1 MSSDS
6 DSGDDRKLPAAYAK
20 RRRRQDSSSDSND
33 SDDGR
38 RRDKR
43 QSRPSKKEDDRR
55 RNARK
60 KEKKDRPMWK
70 EEGEISGESDNESS
84 SFSSSSSR
92 SRSRDRRRRRQ
103 RRHSIDRRQPRRR
116 EAVKKQSHKCND
128 CGCSHFSLKAHIH
141 HQLHDHNLG
150 AQCHLCQ
157 KKFETQKAIQEHYEL
172 DHTQEIVKCNFC
184 KSPFDQ
190 PLEMKGVKWDEYFS
204 HLYGEIFYS
213 RLAEYEERG
222 HG

>member
-20 RRRRQDSSSDSND
+20 RRRRRDSSSDSND

-38 RRDKR
+38 RREKR

-70 EEGEISGESDNESS
+70 EEGEISGESDNESAS
-84 SFSSSSSR
+84 SSSSSSR

-103 RRHSIDRRQPRRR
+103 RRHSIDRRQPRKR
-116 EAVKKQSHKCND
+116 EVVKVSHKCND

-190 PLEMKGVKWDEYFS
+190 PLEMKGVKWDEFFS